1 MALGGAVLTDHP
13 AGQPLGDAQHALQM
27 VHGAAACGL
36 RGFLGQLPQG
46 VLLQLGLGQQRFSP
60 AFSAASSFRRLGPSA
75 CPRTARARRS
85 GLRLEVT
92 QAAAEVSRLMYQ
104 ACALSLPVEARRQ
117 GRAKRARPL
126 GVLS

>member
-1 MALGGAVLTDHP
+1 MAPSNVLDKGMAANEHPGGTVL
-13 AGQPLGDAQHALQM
+13 
-27 VHGAAACGL
+27 
-36 RGFLGQLPQG
+36 
-46 VLLQLGLGQQRFSP
+46 LLQLGLGQRRVSP

-92 QAAAEVSRLMYQ
+92 QAAAEGSRLMYQ

-126 GVLS
+126 GVLSWGRCWRD